1 MILKIDFHSEIPIY
15 IQLKNQ
21 IIQGIAQG
29 DILEGEGL
37 PSVRQLAEDIGI
49 NMHTVN
55 KTYNLLKSDGFIKV
69 DRRRGAVVSPEKNNI
84 NEEYREQL
92 RQELMP
98 IVAEAHCRGMGEEEF
113 TQICKYIF
121 KEYREGSKHE

>member
-1 MILKIDFHSEIPIY
+1 MILKIDFHSEMPIY

-29 DILEGEGL
+29 EILEGEGL

-55 KTYNLLKSDGFIKV
+55 KTYNLLKNDGFIKI
-69 DRRRGAVVSPEKNNI
+69 DRRRGAVVSFEKNNI
-84 NEEYREQL
+84 SNEYREQL

-98 IVAEAHCRGMGEEEF
+98 IVAAAHCRGMSEEEF
-113 TQICKYIF
+113 NRICIGIF
-121 KEYREGSKHE
+121 KEYREARKHE